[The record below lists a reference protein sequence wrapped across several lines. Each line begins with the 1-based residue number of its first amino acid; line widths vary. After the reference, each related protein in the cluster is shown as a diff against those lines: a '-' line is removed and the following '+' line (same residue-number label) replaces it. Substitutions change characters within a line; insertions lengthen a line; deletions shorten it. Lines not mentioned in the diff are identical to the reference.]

1 MEHTSFYSFT
11 PQLSFIFCESSYVVS
26 SMFCPLIWQSYLWA
40 MNLEHQQF
48 HLRSKRLCTWW
59 IVMSHQIL
67 TFSLAAWVLN
77 VFLLLMLEYVH
88 LAPGPSRGGIAVLMG
103 MEQQGQKASFFAGV
117 YHPAALLQS
126 VTNSNAESTFVLTS
140 ACACHANQHIH
151 LCMHGKMRLDQ
162 VSLRV
167 KLPILDDTMQA
178 CVYGV
183 KDRVKCNMRGRGN

>member
-59 IVMSHQIL
+59 IVMSHQRSTL
-67 TFSLAAWVLN
+67 SLAAWVLN
-77 VFLLLMLEYVH
+77 AFLLLTLEYAH
-88 LAPGPSRGGIAVLMG
+88 LAPGPSRGEIAVLMG
-103 MEQQGQKASFFAGV
+103 VVQQGQKASFFAGV

-126 VTNSNAESTFVLTS
+126 VRNRTVESIFVLTS
-140 ACACHANQHIH
+140 VCACHANHHTH
-151 LCMHGKMRLDQ
+151 LYMHGKR
-162 VSLRV
+162 
-167 KLPILDDTMQA
+167 INQA
-178 CVYGV
+178 C
-183 KDRVKCNMRGRGN
+183 M